1 MLKKTIT
8 ILFNLFELVVLLVVV
23 SLFLLRLGAFQ
34 DYIGKKI
41 INSISAEWSDHLT
54 VGSLSVYD
62 FSSIHFFDLSF
73 KEPNGDTAIYLSEL
87 HVEIDEIKL
96 FERVYGLNSIKLKG
110 AVINPVSYTHLTLP
124 TILLV

>member
-23 SLFLLRLGAFQ
+23 LLFLLRLGAFQ

-54 VGSLSVYD
+54 VGSLSVND

-73 KEPNGDTAIYLSEL
+73 NEPNGDTYLS
-87 HVEIDEIKL
+87 
-96 FERVYGLNSIKLKG
+96 FRTSC
-110 AVINPVSYTHLTLP
+110 
-124 TILLV
+124 